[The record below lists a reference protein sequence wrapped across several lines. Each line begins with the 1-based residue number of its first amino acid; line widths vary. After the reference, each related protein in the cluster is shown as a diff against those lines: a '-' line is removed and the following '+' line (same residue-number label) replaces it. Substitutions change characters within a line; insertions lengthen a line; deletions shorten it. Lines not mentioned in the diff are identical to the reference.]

1 MAAFV
6 FPPLDPIAFRLGPL
20 AVRWYGLAYMVAFLA
35 GWLILKW
42 LDERWGLELG
52 PDGRAEAVLAAVIGV
67 VAGGRLGYVFFYGAG
82 AYWREP
88 IRIIQMWDGGMS
100 FHGGLA
106 GILIA
111 GLWIARRYNVPFLR
125 LTDAGSVAAPI
136 GLFLGRIANFI
147 NDELWGRVTTSPWG
161 VVFPNAGPLP
171 RHPSQLYEAGL
182 EGVVLFGVMLLL
194 TRRDR
199 PAGEITGWLLT
210 LYAVFRIFV
219 EFFREPDIQ
228 IGFLAGGIT
237 MGQVLTIP
245 VLLAGLWLL
254 WRARR
259 ERDAATAGPDQ
270 AAEVRAE

>member
-6 FPPLDPIAFRLGPL
+6 FPSLDPIAFRLGPL

-259 ERDAATAGPDQ
+259 ERAAATAG
-270 AAEVRAE
+270 